1 MDSQSFHTPSKTPKR
16 TTWLLAL
23 FVLMLGQP
31 ACFKPGLP
39 DVSFR
44 CGTQGQCPSG
54 YECRSD
60 GCCHRKGSPDVPAD
74 YCAPAED
81 AQPADAAEDAG
92 TDAQGDATQT
102 DAQPA
107 DAAEAADIASI
118 DPSQLIVTEGAQANL
133 TLHLDRPA
141 QAGGVTVTV
150 STNPTGPVTA
160 PATVT
165 VPGGQTQ
172 ALLPVTALASGDATV
187 TATITSSVQAQV
199 TVAAATASPGDVVL
213 TEFSA
218 LPSGGGIQGEWIE
231 VYNPGPK
238 TYDLSGWVVTID
250 ATSANVQAADLTQDP
265 VYLGPGAWAFGV
277 PNPAQATDIPS
288 SALFVYGQPGSA
300 PEIPD
305 TGAVLDLSDGSG
317 LVDQVSISTLVSD
330 PNATVGATEF
340 PGIADRSTQLDP
352 SCLTAASNDSPKCWC
367 VPAMPT
373 PGTANPSCLADLVIN
388 EAMPDPGAQDDRLE
402 FVELHGTAGADL
414 TGVRIRWA
422 SGDGTVVGSFTLADR
437 MPNDG
442 YWVLAD
448 DNGGQTLV
456 ANADNQAVL
465 GLADEAGGIQLLLP
479 DSTAADA
486 LGYGALWSTTDKTDG
501 WPLVETTL
509 NDVVALATGYA
520 LARDAQ
526 STDTNH
532 NADDFHSVNATPGVR
547 NQP

>member
-1 MDSQSFHTPSKTPKR
+1 MHSESFHIPSKTPKR
-16 TTWLLAL
+16 TSWLLAL
-23 FVLMLGQP
+23 FVLMFGQP
-31 ACFKPGLP
+31 ACFKAGLP

-81 AQPADAAEDAG
+81 AGTDAQTDAG
-92 TDAQGDATQT
+92 PTDAQPDAQGDAGQ
-102 DAQPA
+102 Q
-107 DAAEAADIASI
+107 DAAAAADIASI
-118 DPSQLIVTEGAQANL
+118 DPGHLVVTEGSQANL

-141 QAGGVTVTV
+141 QAGGVTVTI
-150 STNPTGPVTA
+150 SATPIGPVTV
-160 PATVT
+160 PATMT
-165 VPGGQTQ
+165 VPEGHTQ

-187 TATITSSVQAQV
+187 TATVTSSVQAHV

-277 PNPAQATDIPS
+277 PNPAQATDIPA
-288 SALFVYGQPGSA
+288 SALFVYGQSGSA

-305 TGAVLDLSDGSG
+305 TGAVLGLSDGSG
-317 LVDQVSISTLVSD
+317 LVDQVNISVLVSNPD
-330 PNATVGATEF
+330 ATVGATEF
-340 PGIADRSTQLDP
+340 PGLADRSTQLDP
-352 SCLTAASNDSPKCWC
+352 SCLTAASNDSPRCWC
-367 VPAMPT
+367 VPAAST
-373 PGTANPSCLADLVIN
+373 AGAANPSCLAGLVIN
-388 EAMPDPGAQDDRLE
+388 ETMVDPGAQDDRLE
-402 FVELHGTAGADL
+402 FVELHGTAGTDL

-422 SGDGTVVGSFTLADR
+422 SGDGTIVGSHTLADR

-448 DNGGQTLV
+448 DNGGATLV

-479 DSTAADA
+479 DSTVADA
-486 LGYGALWSTTDKTDG
+486 LGYGALWSAVDKSDG
-501 WPLVETTL
+501 LALVETTL

-532 NADDFHSVNATPGVR
+532 NAADFHAVAPTPGVE